1 MKERLN
7 NTLQEVELLMQ
18 GKIKV
23 LRFYKVHNNEDCWLD
38 DERIL
43 DATNYLDGKGFFY
56 TLKDIKDEKHGD
68 GLELKLINDDE
79 EIDCL
84 YEDLNCRIVLDGLN
98 KDEETVLSLHHNNR
112 YMIND
117 ELYGFNATDTEAGF
131 TEDKG
136 KKVSVNFTGEQLY
149 RKYIEFLLS
158 I

>member
-1 MKERLN
+1 MSKVLNSDEFEKELN
-7 NTLQEVELLMQ
+7 KLNEIEKNRIVVEFDKTADIDDILNTLKVVDEV
-18 GKIKV
+18 KIQLDEKTV
-23 LRFYKVHNNEDCWLD
+23 LR
-38 DERIL
+38 
-43 DATNYLDGKGFFY
+43 
-56 TLKDIKDEKHGD
+56 
-68 GLELKLINDDE
+68 
-79 EIDCL
+79 
-84 YEDLNCRIVLDGLN
+84 
-98 KDEETVLSLHHNNR
+98 LHHNNR

>member
-1 MKERLN
+1 M
-7 NTLQEVELLMQ
+7 
-18 GKIKV
+18 GKV
-23 LRFYKVHNNEDCWLD
+23 LTGNEFEKELEKLNEIEKNRIVVEFDKNANID
-38 DERIL
+38 DIL
-43 DATNYLDGKGFFY
+43 A
-56 TLKDIKDEKHGD
+56 TLKSVDEIKIQ
-68 GLELKLINDDE
+68 L
-79 EIDCL
+79 
-84 YEDLNCRIVLDGLN
+84 
-98 KDEETVLSLHHNNR
+98 DEETVLRLHHNNR